1 MKKIVEYFL
10 NIAGKKNYSVSND
23 LSSFEIISLFFYRFF
38 DLMRGLLLMLR
49 IKESKFPVF
58 RGQGGK
64 IFFPKKLKAGPT
76 LNIGQNVV
84 INALCKK
91 GIIIGKNFTIKSNS
105 VIDCTGVLSDL
116 GEGLVIG
123 NNVGLSEN
131 CFLQVRG
138 EVIIEDD
145 VIFGPG
151 VSIFSENH
159 DFKSPNTSIKSQ
171 GVTRKGVKISSG
183 CWLGANS
190 IVLDGVELGKN
201 CVVGAGSI
209 VTKSFPDG
217 SVVVGSPA
225 KIINND

>member
-1 MKKIVEYFL
+1 MKKIIEYFL
-10 NIAGKKNYSVSND
+10 KIAGKKNYSVSND
-23 LSSFEIISLFFYRFF
+23 LSGSETISLLFYRFF
-38 DLMRGLLLMLR
+38 DLMRGFFLMLR
-49 IKESKFPVF
+49 IKNAKFPVF

-76 LNIGQNVV
+76 LNIGHNVI

-105 VIDCTGVLSDL
+105 IIDCTGVLSNL

-123 NNVGLSEN
+123 DNVGFSEN
-131 CFLQVRG
+131 CFVQVRG
-138 EVIIEDD
+138 KVIIEND

-159 DFKSPNTSIKSQ
+159 DFSSSNSAIKNQ
-171 GVTRKGVKISSG
+171 GVIRKGVRISSG

-190 IVLDGVELGKN
+190 IILDGVELGKN